1 MYEPGSPLT
10 PGVLIEKL
18 GPLAGPAVW
27 AYRDAVV
34 SAACE
39 VGVRVRA
46 NHDVGPVQIALTLL
60 DVPELLIG
68 WRVDHG
74 WYFVRRHRR
83 GEPPAIGP
91 TRCRP
96 GCDLLDRLLPEPM
109 AVAHWLR
116 EITAGKWM
124 GTEPALVTVTLEGL
138 HAVLRGLRGYLSRAG
153 AVGYRWSDRRP
164 LHRPSSTVAS

>member
-10 PGVLIEKL
+10 PGVLTEKL
-18 GPLAGPAVW
+18 GPFAGPTVW

-34 SAACE
+34 SAAGE

-46 NHDVGPVQIALTLL
+46 THDVGPVQIGLTLL

-74 WYFVRRHRR
+74 WYFVRRRR
-83 GEPPAIGP
+83 GGEPPAIGP

-96 GCDLLDRLLPEPM
+96 GADLLDRLLPEPM
-109 AVAHWLR
+109 GVAHWLR
-116 EITAGKWM
+116 EITAGKWI
-124 GTEPALVTVTLEGL
+124 GTEPTLVTITPEGL
-138 HAVLRGLRGYLSRAG
+138 HAVLRRLRGYLSRAG
-153 AVGYRWSDRRP
+153 TVGYRWSDRRSP
-164 LHRPSSTVAS
+164 RRPSSTVAS